1 MRQFEDLPVW
11 QAARDMYLILSAFI
25 KDNGAVFEYSFK
37 DQCLRAGL
45 SVSNNIAEGYERG
58 TNNELSHFL
67 FMAKGSCGELR
78 SMMRIASCKKIKS
91 DESLKHVISACL
103 NISAQLQG
111 WIDYLKRSDLK
122 GQKFNEVREEASEYG
137 SAEPPPYPRFDS

>member
-1 MRQFEDLPVW
+1 MKQFEDLPVW

-25 KDNGAVFEYSFK
+25 KDNGAIFDYSFK

-58 TNNELSHFL
+58 TNNELIHFL

-91 DESLKHVISACL
+91 DESLKHIINACI
-103 NISAQLQG
+103 NIASQLQG
-111 WIDYLKRSDLK
+111 WIDYLKRSDFK
-122 GQKFNEVREEASEYG
+122 GQKFSEIREESALYG
-137 SAEPPPYPRFDS
+137 SSPDDPYPRFES